1 MITRQVVVEGHVQGV
16 GFRNYTRRSAI
27 AHNVDGWVKNDDEG
41 TVTMVLQGEEENVNA
56 VVNSVRDGP
65 QLSTVK
71 AVEEASIDNPSSYD
85 DFMIRR

>member
-1 MITRQVVVEGHVQGV
+1 
-16 GFRNYTRRSAI
+16 
-27 AHNVDGWVKNDDEG
+27 VKNDDQG
-41 TVTMVLQGEEENVNA
+41 TVTMVLQGDEENVNA

-85 DFMIRR
+85 EFTIRR